1 MGLGA
6 GVVEDLRGGGVVK
19 IVGVS
24 VDVEG
29 LRQGGVGEI
38 VQVGG

>member
-1 MGLGA
+1 M
-6 GVVEDLRGGGVVK
+6 VK

-38 VQVGG
+38 VQVGLGG